1 MKSGRKTK
9 SHNPAGHKTHA
20 GRRGNKNKASDRKSF
35 KGVNRD
41 NTLANWVAG
50 MESTKSRT
58 NHRGNALANCV
69 LNASQTEPHRR

>member
-9 SHNPAGHKTHA
+9 SHNRAGHKTHA

-50 MESTKSRT
+50 MASTKSRT
-58 NHRGNALANCV
+58 IHRGNTLANWV
-69 LNASQTEPHRR
+69 RNSS

>member
-1 MKSGRKTK
+1 MKSGKKTK
-9 SHNPAGHKTHA
+9 SSNRAGHKAHA

-50 MESTKSRT
+50 MASTKSRT
-58 NHRGNALANCV
+58 IHRGNTLANWV
-69 LNASQTEPHRR
+69 RDSS

>member
-9 SHNPAGHKTHA
+9 SHNRPGRKTHA
-20 GRRGNKNKASDRKSF
+20 GRRGNKNNASDRKSF

-50 MESTKSRT
+50 MASMKSRT
-58 NHRGNALANCV
+58 IHRGDTLANWV
-69 LNASQTEPHRR
+69 RNSS